1 MPKPSVET
9 RLKVLEQQVA
19 ELAKRVPDA
28 ESPKDWRSTI
38 GMFTGDEIIMR
49 IDESARQFREADRRK
64 ARQRTTRR
72 RVKS

>member
-1 MPKPSVET
+1 MPKPTVEV
-9 RLKVLEQQVA
+9 RVKVLEQQVA
-19 ELAKRVPDA
+19 ELAKRVPES

-38 GMFTGDEIIMR
+38 GMFTGDEIMKR

-64 ARQRTTRR
+64 ARQRVTRR

>member
-19 ELAKRVPDA
+19 ELAKRVPEG

-38 GMFTGDEIIMR
+38 GMFTGDEIMKR
-49 IDESARQFREADRRK
+49 IDEAARQFREADRRK
-64 ARQRTTRR
+64 ARQRVTRR

>member
-19 ELAKRVPDA
+19 ELAKRVPEA
-28 ESPKDWRSTI
+28 KSPNDWQSTI
-38 GMFTGDEIIMR
+38 GMFMGDEILKR
-49 IDESARQFREADRRK
+49 IDESARQFRGADRRK
-64 ARQRTTRR
+64 ARQRVTRR